1 MKKIF
6 IVGLLCVLSGCWLLS
21 FAQSSPI
28 TVHIAPDH
36 ESYIYKE
43 GDPVKFKVTILRN
56 DIPLKNSEVRCEI
69 SEDMMPPSKVS
80 SHILKDGTLEVNAGT
95 MSRAGFLRCHVYAK
109 YEGCDYSGVA
119 TVGFSPNKIK
129 PVTKQPDDFLEFW
142 NKAKEN
148 ASKVDMDTRMYLVPE
163 KCTQDVD
170 VYYVSLQNY
179 EPSGRLYGV
188 LTIPKAKGKYPVV
201 LKVPGAGIRPYQG
214 DVWNAQRGFIIFE
227 IGIHGIPVNLPN
239 EVYWNLQN
247 GALKN
252 YYTFNLDNRDKYYYK
267 RVYLGCVRAVDFIFS
282 LPQFDDENLVI
293 YGGSQGGALSIITAG
308 LDSRVKGLVSFYP
321 ALCDLSGYLYDRAGG
336 WPHMFA
342 IKENRTSDKIETAK
356 YFDVVNFSRQIKVP
370 GFYSFGYN
378 DMVCPPTTVFSAINV
393 IDAPKEIMIEERT
406 AHYTYPEQEQAAWQW
421 ITNFFNQKSH

>member
-80 SHILKDGTLEVNAGT
+80 SHILKDGTLEVNART
-95 MSRAGFLRCHVYAK
+95 MSKAGFLRCHVYAK

-163 KCTQDVD
+163 NCTQDVD
-170 VYYVSLQNY
+170 VYYVNLQNY
-179 EPSGRLYGV
+179 EPFGRLYGV

-214 DVWNAQRGFIIFE
+214 DVWNARRGFIIFE

-239 EVYWNLQN
+239 EVYWNLQD

>member
-1 MKKIF
+1 M
-6 IVGLLCVLSGCWLLS
+6 
-21 FAQSSPI
+21 
-28 TVHIAPDH
+28 
-36 ESYIYKE
+36 
-43 GDPVKFKVTILRN
+43 
-56 DIPLKNSEVRCEI
+56 
-69 SEDMMPPSKVS
+69 
-80 SHILKDGTLEVNAGT
+80 
-95 MSRAGFLRCHVYAK
+95 
-109 YEGCDYSGVA
+109 
-119 TVGFSPNKIK
+119 
-129 PVTKQPDDFLEFW
+129 
-142 NKAKEN
+142 
-148 ASKVDMDTRMYLVPE
+148 
-163 KCTQDVD
+163 
-170 VYYVSLQNY
+170 
-179 EPSGRLYGV
+179 
-188 LTIPKAKGKYPVV
+188 
-201 LKVPGAGIRPYQG
+201 
-214 DVWNAQRGFIIFE
+214 
-227 IGIHGIPVNLPN
+227 
-239 EVYWNLQN
+239 
-247 GALKN
+247 
-252 YYTFNLDNRDKYYYK
+252 
-267 RVYLGCVRAVDFIFS
+267 GCVRAVDFIFS

>member
-188 LTIPKAKGKYPVV
+188 LTIPKAKEKYPVV

>member
-95 MSRAGFLRCHVYAK
+95 MSKAGFLRCHVYAK

-406 AHYTYPEQEQAAWQW
+406 AHYTYPEQEQAAWEW

>member
-6 IVGLLCVLSGCWLLS
+6 IVGLLCVLSGYWLLS

-80 SHILKDGTLEVNAGT
+80 SHTLKDGTLEVNAGT
-95 MSRAGFLRCHVYAK
+95 MSKAGFLRCHVYAK

-406 AHYTYPEQEQAAWQW
+406 AHYTYPEQEQAAWEW

>member
-21 FAQSSPI
+21 FAQPSPI

-170 VYYVSLQNY
+170 VYYVNLQNY

-421 ITNFFNQKSH
+421 ITNFFNQS

>member
-6 IVGLLCVLSGCWLLS
+6 IVGLLCVLSGYWLLS

-95 MSRAGFLRCHVYAK
+95 MSKAGFLRCHVYAK

-170 VYYVSLQNY
+170 VYYVNLQNY